1 MTVLITFIQKAIMQ
15 GVCMLFGADGEI
27 LTEKKSQL
35 AITATFSG
43 NFASLDFNQESLSTI
58 VILKY

>member
-1 MTVLITFIQKAIMQ
+1 MIRKIDTNSEEFIKE
-15 GVCMLFGADGEI
+15 LE
-27 LTEKKSQL
+27 LTKKFTDDVEQ
-35 AITATFSG
+35 ITFSG